1 MDLLKEQGDMLEASL
16 VKELSRYRTLP
27 DKLRFLGV
35 RIRQKNT
42 HVERFSVALYQPSTD
57 KVRTFFTTSPTQE
70 AISHYDFP
78 LVEAWS
84 LRQIALQRHPRV
96 INDLTQL
103 LPPIQTGKVNPHT
116 EKLVEQGWRSSFTSP
131 LLCGNELM
139 GFVFFN
145 SHTAYTFRGDLL
157 NELELY
163 SQLIAQLIY
172 QDHAAIRTLT
182 AAVRST
188 MALCAGRD
196 PETGGH
202 LERMAQY
209 AQLIAANLEPK
220 WTFSDR
226 QIQHML
232 LFAPLHDLGKLAV
245 PDRILLKKGKLT
257 HEEFQEMQGHT
268 TRGIELLENV
278 VRTHGL
284 EDLPDVRMLK
294 NIVLYHHEKMDGSGY
309 PQGLS
314 GEMIPI
320 EARIIAV
327 ADVFDALTS
336 ERPYKKAWPVP
347 VALEELQ
354 RMAGQHLDADCVEA
368 LLSQQQVEYI
378 LEQLQSDVVEA

>member
-1 MDLLKEQGDMLEASL
+1 MLEASL

-42 HVERFSVALYQPSTD
+42 QVERFSVALYQPTTD

-103 LPPIQTGKVNPHT
+103 VPPQQTGKVNPHT
-116 EKLVEQGWRSSFTSP
+116 QKLVEQGWRASFTSP
-131 LLCGNELM
+131 LLCGDELM

-157 NELELY
+157 YELELY

-257 HEEFQEMQGHT
+257 QEEFREMQNHT
-268 TRGIELLENV
+268 TRGIELLDNV

-284 EDLPDVRMLK
+284 ENLPDVQMLK

-309 PQGLS
+309 PHGLS

-336 ERPYKKAWPVP
+336 ERPYKKAWPVS

-354 RMAGQHLDADCVEA
+354 RIAGSHLDADCVEA
-368 LLSQQQVEYI
+368 LLSQQQQVESI